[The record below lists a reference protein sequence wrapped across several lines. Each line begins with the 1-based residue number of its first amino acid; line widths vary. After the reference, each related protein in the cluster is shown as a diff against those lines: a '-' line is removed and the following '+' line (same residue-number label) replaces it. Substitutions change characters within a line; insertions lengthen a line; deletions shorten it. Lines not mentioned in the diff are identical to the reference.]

1 MTFEPDYKDAAGN
14 AITKEQA
21 ERQAMVDD
29 ARRFGEAQRRSE
41 RVMSDLQDSPDLASM
56 VPDAWKHNPQAYL
69 SRMADIGQDT
79 VSPRVVDSASAGSL
93 PVDRNILKGARNG
106 PFECQPGAIRGDSIV
121 SYRPFPNAEA
131 ITMRVDDAVLA
142 GLLEPNGKGGFQV
155 PGADDVAARAQDDQ
169 QEQAEAKRQF
179 EAELEAK
186 RLSGDEPDAALQ
198 QAINTAVSRVS
209 AHATSALVEDAIAN
223 GDLSAAAVAQVSRA
237 AGLTEQQG
245 ANLAQAMWDGFARQ
259 AAAAVTSA
267 GVAPSEVDAVWAYA
281 SEHYATDLK
290 NGVRNM
296 ALMSDVSAF
305 KSIAKRYLAWRSAQI
320 K

>member
-1 MTFEPDYKDAAGN
+1 MTFEPDYTDADGRP
-14 AITKEQA
+14 ITQEQSQ
-21 ERQAMVDD
+21 RQAMVDE
-29 ARRFGEAQRRSE
+29 ARRVGEAQRRSQ
-41 RVMSDLQDSPDLASM
+41 RVMQDLQDSPDLAAM

-69 SRMADIGQDT
+69 SRMSDVGHDT
-79 VSPRVVDSASAGSL
+79 VSPRVIDSASAGQL

-106 PFECQPGAIRGDSIV
+106 PFECSAGAIRGDSIV
-121 SYRPFPNAEA
+121 SYRPVPDAEP

-155 PGADDVAARAQDDQ
+155 PGADDVAARAQADQ
-169 QEQAEAKRQF
+169 EELAEAKRQS
-179 EAELEAK
+179 EAELEVR
-186 RLSGDEPDAALQ
+186 RLSGEEPDAALQ
-198 QAINTAVSRVS
+198 QAINTAVSRVP

-223 GDLSAAAVAQVSRA
+223 GDLSAAALAQVSKA
-237 AGLTEQQG
+237 AGLSEQQG

-267 GVAPSEVDAVWAYA
+267 GVAPSEVDAVWAFA
-281 SEHYATDLK
+281 SEYYATDLK

-305 KSIAKRYLAWRSAQI
+305 KSMAKRYLAWRSAQG